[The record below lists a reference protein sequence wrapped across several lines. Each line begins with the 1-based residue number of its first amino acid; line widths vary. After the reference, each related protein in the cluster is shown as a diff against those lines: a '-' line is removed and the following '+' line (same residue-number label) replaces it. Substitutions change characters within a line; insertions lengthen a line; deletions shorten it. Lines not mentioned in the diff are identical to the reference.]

1 MARHGRCRCGTLL
14 QFRLGPWGYKRRCP
28 QCGSIVRLRLWRR
41 AARPRIVLP
50 DTEPD
55 IDVDLW
61 PAESYAPAPHLY
73 WPWVAV
79 GMTVVFCLVAILAL
93 IWFLK
98 S

>member
-1 MARHGRCRCGTLL
+1 
-14 QFRLGPWGYKRRCP
+14 
-28 QCGSIVRLRLWRR
+28 
-41 AARPRIVLP
+41 VLP